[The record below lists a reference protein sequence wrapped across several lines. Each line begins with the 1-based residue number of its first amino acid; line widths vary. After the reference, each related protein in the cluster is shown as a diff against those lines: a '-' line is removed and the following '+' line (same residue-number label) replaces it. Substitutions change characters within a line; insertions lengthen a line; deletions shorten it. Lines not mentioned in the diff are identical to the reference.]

1 MKKYSVADVADQY
14 VKYDMIQAHTAIPS
28 YSELRL
34 QLLHAVLNQSTRTQ
48 KQSEL
53 FALVT
58 ALVQLGMDTH
68 DLIDTETEYLS
79 ETKMRS
85 RQLKVLAGDYF
96 SARFYHLLA
105 KAGEIQLIG
114 KLSYAVANVNRLK
127 IAFYENAKKATLLAE
142 DYLQER
148 IHIKSELFKQFTD
161 YIDHTLQPVWRNLL
175 QLITQF
181 EIVYEE
187 LEQTKDAG
195 GYAKSYAYWFIQEQM
210 SIKDLSIISDE
221 KFNVLIEQYGIKAKL
236 IDKLDTTMHL
246 IQSCVQEHHALHQQ
260 LDYLLEQLNIKL
272 SKYVVKRV
280 EAN

>member
-1 MKKYSVADVADQY
+1 MKKYSVADAANQY
-14 VKYDMIQAHTAIPS
+14 VEYDMIQAHTAIPS

-34 QLLHAVLNQSTRTQ
+34 QLLYAVLNQSSQ
-48 KQSEL
+48 AKHKSEL
-53 FALVT
+53 FSLVT

-79 ETKMRS
+79 EKKMRT
-85 RQLKVLAGDYF
+85 RQLNVLAGDYF

-114 KLSYAVANVNRLK
+114 KLSQAVANVNRLK
-127 IAFYENAKKATLLAE
+127 ISLYERTFTAKILADE
-142 DYLQER
+142 YIQER
-148 IHIKSELFKQFTD
+148 IHIKSELFKQFSE
-161 YIDHTLQPVWRNLL
+161 YVDHAIKPVWETLL

-187 LEQTKDAG
+187 LERASEAG
-195 GYAKSYAYWFIQEQM
+195 GYAKSYAYWFIKEQ
-210 SIKDLSIISDE
+210 SPKLDTAQLTDHQFKE
-221 KFNVLIEQYGIKAKL
+221 LIEQYGVKAKL
-236 IDKLDTTMHL
+236 IDMLDTTLYL
-246 IQSCVQEHHALHQQ
+246 IKNCTEGHDALRQQ
-260 LDYLLEQLNIKL
+260 LEQLFMQLNTKL